1 VSAVVNKDLEKDEKE
16 IVSKLEEF
24 DFDDI

>member
-1 VSAVVNKDLEKDEKE
+1 MTLQKVKKDEKE
-16 IVSKLEEF
+16 IVAKLEEF